1 MKSSLRSIFASLLA
15 ASDIDKNGRMT
26 WTELQELDDIHLV
39 SKNWVALMEESK
51 EDQVE
56 AIALGELLDLVVK
69 PDEILRFWLK

>member
-1 MKSSLRSIFASLLA
+1 MA

>member
-1 MKSSLRSIFASLLA
+1 MKSSLRSIFASLLT

-39 SKNWVALMEESK
+39 SKNWVALLEESK

-56 AIALGELLDLVVK
+56 AIALGDLLDLPVK
-69 PDEILRFWLK
+69 LDEILRSWLK

>member
-1 MKSSLRSIFASLLA
+1 MKSSLRSIFASLLT

-39 SKNWVALMEESK
+39 SKTWVALMEVSK

-56 AIALGELLDLVVK
+56 AIALGELLDLPVK
-69 PDEILRFWLK
+69 PDEILRSWLK

>member
-1 MKSSLRSIFASLLA
+1 MKFSLRSIFASLLT

-56 AIALGELLDLVVK
+56 AIALGELLDLPVK
-69 PDEILRFWLK
+69 PDEILRSWLK

>member
-1 MKSSLRSIFASLLA
+1 MKFSLRSIFASLLT

-39 SKNWVALMEESK
+39 SKTWVALMEVSK

-56 AIALGELLDLVVK
+56 AIALGELLDLPVK
-69 PDEILRFWLK
+69 PDEILRSWLK

>member
-1 MKSSLRSIFASLLA
+1 MKSSLRSIFASLLT

-56 AIALGELLDLVVK
+56 AIALGELLDLPVK
-69 PDEILRFWLK
+69 PDEILRSWLK

>member
-1 MKSSLRSIFASLLA
+1 MKSSLRSIFASLLT

-39 SKNWVALMEESK
+39 SKNWVALMEVTK

-56 AIALGELLDLVVK
+56 AIALGELLDLPVK
-69 PDEILRFWLK
+69 PDEILRSWLK

>member
-1 MKSSLRSIFASLLA
+1 MKSSLRSIFASLLT

-39 SKNWVALMEESK
+39 SKNWVALVEKSK

-56 AIALGELLDLVVK
+56 AIALGELLDLPVK
-69 PDEILRFWLK
+69 PDEILRSWLK

>member
-1 MKSSLRSIFASLLA
+1 MKSSLRSIFASLLT

-39 SKNWVALMEESK
+39 SKTWVALMEESK

-56 AIALGELLDLVVK
+56 AIALGELLDLPVK
-69 PDEILRFWLK
+69 PDEILRSGLK

>member
-1 MKSSLRSIFASLLA
+1 MKSSLRSIFASLLT

-39 SKNWVALMEESK
+39 SKNWVALIEVSK

-56 AIALGELLDLVVK
+56 AIALGELLDLPVK
-69 PDEILRFWLK
+69 PDEILRSWLK

>member
-1 MKSSLRSIFASLLA
+1 MKSSLRSIFASLLT

-39 SKNWVALMEESK
+39 SKTWVALMEESK

-56 AIALGELLDLVVK
+56 AIALGELLDLPVK
-69 PDEILRFWLK
+69 PDEILRSWLK

>member
-1 MKSSLRSIFASLLA
+1 MKSSLRSIFASLLT

-39 SKNWVALMEESK
+39 SKNWVALMEVTK

-56 AIALGELLDLVVK
+56 AIALGDLLDLPVK
-69 PDEILRFWLK
+69 PDEILRSWLK

>member
-1 MKSSLRSIFASLLA
+1 MKSSLRSIFASLLT

-39 SKNWVALMEESK
+39 SKNWVALMEVTK

-56 AIALGELLDLVVK
+56 AIALGDLLDLPVK
-69 PDEILRFWLK
+69 LDEILRSWLK

>member
-1 MKSSLRSIFASLLA
+1 MKSSLRSIFASLLT

-39 SKNWVALMEESK
+39 SKNWVALMEVSK

-56 AIALGELLDLVVK
+56 AIALGELLDLPVK
-69 PDEILRFWLK
+69 PDEILRSWLK

>member
-1 MKSSLRSIFASLLA
+1 MKSSLRSIFASLLT

-39 SKNWVALMEESK
+39 SKNWVALMEVTK

-56 AIALGELLDLVVK
+56 AIALGDLLDLLVK
-69 PDEILRFWLK
+69 LDEILRSWLK

>member
-1 MKSSLRSIFASLLA
+1 MKSSLRSIFASLLT

-39 SKNWVALMEESK
+39 SKNWVALIEVSK

-56 AIALGELLDLVVK
+56 AIALGDLLDLPVK
-69 PDEILRFWLK
+69 PDEILRSWLK

>member
-1 MKSSLRSIFASLLA
+1 MKSSLRSIFASLLT

-39 SKNWVALMEESK
+39 SKTWVALMEVSK

-56 AIALGELLDLVVK
+56 EIALGELLDLPVK
-69 PDEILRFWLK
+69 PDEILRSWLK

>member
-1 MKSSLRSIFASLLA
+1 MKSSLRSIFASLLT

-39 SKNWVALMEESK
+39 SKNWVALVEVSK

-56 AIALGELLDLVVK
+56 AIALGDLLDLPVK
-69 PDEILRFWLK
+69 PDEILRSWLK